1 MASAAENK
9 RKLQNQLSSDSA
21 ENSMR
26 IHTNRWMATQK
37 NRWMPQT
44 QSDLVMADFN
54 RAATSITALNV
65 EQIVAAFPAWKLI
78 ETAGKPIMGAGVVAG
93 IKPGVDLSFSM
104 VGFVPSPAD
113 PLKRKAAALVDNLA
127 SKLIVEITDETRAA
141 VNAILKDGIEKGKGL
156 KQIGRELRRVDANG
170 KVATKIGLNSRQMMA
185 SANFEEKLLI
195 NRPDLSPRQ
204 VRARV
209 EAFDRKKLRER
220 TATISRTEGQ
230 RVLSEAQI
238 IGFEEAQVKILIW
251 FALVGHDEEC
261 AEFQGQ
267 EFPIQATHGLQ
278 PLHPN

>member
-1 MASAAENK
+1 MNNK
-9 RKLQNQLSSDSA
+9 RKLENQLTSNSA
-21 ENSMR
+21 ERSMR
-26 IHTNRWMATQK
+26 MYTNRWMATEK

-54 RAATSITALNV
+54 KVVGSINALNV
-65 EQIVAAFPAWKLI
+65 EEIVAAFPAWRLI
-78 ETAGKPIMGAGVVAG
+78 QTAGKPIMSAGVAAG
-93 IKPGVDLSFSM
+93 IEPGVQLSFSM

-156 KQIGRELRRVDANG
+156 KQIGREMRP
-170 KVATKIGLNSRQMMA
+170 KIGLNSRQMMA

-195 NRPDLSPRQ
+195 DRPDLSAKQ
-204 VRARV
+204 IRARV
-209 EAFDRKKLRER
+209 DVYDRKQHRRRNE
-220 TATISRTEGQ
+220 TIARTEGQ

-238 IGFEEAQVKILIW
+238 IGFEEAQIKILIW
-251 FALVGHDEEC
+251 FALFGHDEEC
-261 AEFQGQ
+261 AVFQGR

-278 PLHPN
+278 PEHPN